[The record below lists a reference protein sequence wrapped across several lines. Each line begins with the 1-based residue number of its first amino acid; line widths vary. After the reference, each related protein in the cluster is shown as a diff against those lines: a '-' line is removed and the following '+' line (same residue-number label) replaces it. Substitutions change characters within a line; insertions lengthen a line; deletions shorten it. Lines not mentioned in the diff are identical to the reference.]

1 MDVPTIA
8 ATLAAWC
15 VTSIVFGILVG
26 TLIKGD
32 RDVAEQST
40 QDERTFS
47 SAA

>member
-15 VTSIVFGILVG
+15 ATSIVFGILMG
-26 TLIKGD
+26 TLIKGEH
-32 RDVAEQST
+32 DVDEQST